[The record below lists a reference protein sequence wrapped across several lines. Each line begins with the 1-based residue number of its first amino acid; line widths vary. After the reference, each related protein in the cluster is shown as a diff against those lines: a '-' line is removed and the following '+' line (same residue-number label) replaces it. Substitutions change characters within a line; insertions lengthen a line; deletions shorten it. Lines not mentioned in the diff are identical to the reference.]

1 MEEEINMKE
10 LEISYGINGIA
21 GLDTNPFLEGG
32 NAVLKSYEQSIATHQ
47 IVAIGQ
53 ATQIAPMYA
62 GETPPLALREYKIHY
77 PSSLIEG
84 YKIAC
89 EQYDQQFM
97 KLVGRYKIWE
107 TDYQYAPFT
116 LAFQVDGPAYS
127 DDFLERTQYM
137 SPTVIAEFITKRV
150 FEFEA
155 NIAAYGLN
163 GRLWPDGTT
172 NQTWQATLENVRH
185 RTGKKVAILAG
196 SEQKLN
202 EMMLY
207 EMGVKR
213 GQCISPEAVRSLTGF
228 DAFLGP
234 NDLVSVYQQ
243 YQGSDCP
250 YVFFG
255 RTSRPKS
262 WLRNPSS
269 NVDEGFLAYPEILR
283 YVRAHAITH
292 NFDGPKLSLNHPS
305 ILMDSKEALVMVGAA
320 YLVTQ
325 PSDIY
330 SQEFLKYLSDNGI
343 DMSDIAEGI
352 LNRGEKNKLGEI
364 FLKFPATNLL
374 SESLNNHLQ
383 TRGIDPDLIASG
395 EKKVRAKPLKQH
407 YGIYGHEVGPVN
419 RARFLNELVEQIR
432 VRGYYIIQPE
442 FSNLHIVDSNNPQES
457 YVAIDRVFFIRGA
470 DGQLYPMESCRS
482 LMPAQS
488 YEGKKNNVH
497 EGSYT
502 RCARIAI

>member
-1 MEEEINMKE
+1 MKE

-21 GLDTNPFLEGG
+21 GLETNLFLEGG
-32 NAVLKSYEQSIATHQ
+32 NAVLKSYEQSIATPR

-53 ATQIAPMYA
+53 ATQIAPMCV
-62 GETPPLALREYKIHY
+62 GETPPLALREYKIYY
-77 PSSLIEG
+77 PDSLIKG

-97 KLVGRYKIWE
+97 KLVDRHKIWE

-116 LAFQVDGPAYS
+116 LAFQVDGPAYP
-127 DDFLERTQYM
+127 DDFLERIQYM

-172 NQTWQATLENVRH
+172 NQTWQAILENIRH
-185 RTGKKVAILAG
+185 RTGKKVAVLAG

-202 EMMLY
+202 EMMVY
-207 EMGVKR
+207 EMGVEK
-213 GQCISPEAVRSLTGF
+213 GQCVSPETVRSLTGF

-234 NDLVSVYQQ
+234 NDLMELYEK
-243 YQGSDCP
+243 YQGDYSP

-255 RTSRPKS
+255 RTSKPKS
-262 WLRNPSS
+262 WLKDPTSY
-269 NVDEGFLAYPEILR
+269 VDEGFLTFPEILR

-292 NFDGPKLSLNHPS
+292 NFDDPKLPS
-305 ILMDSKEALVMVGAA
+305 NDPAVIMDSKEALTMVGAA

-330 SQEFLKYLSDNGI
+330 SEEFLKYLGDNGI
-343 DMSDIAEGI
+343 DMSEIAMGV
-352 LNRGEKNKLGEI
+352 LTQSKKSKLGGL
-364 FLKFPATNLL
+364 FLNFPSPYLL
-374 SESLNNHLQ
+374 SESLHSHLQ
-383 TRGIDPDLIASG
+383 TRGIDPTLVANG
-395 EKKVRAKPLKQH
+395 EKKLRAKPLKQH
-407 YGIYGHEVGPVN
+407 YGIYGHEVGPIN
-419 RARFLNELVEQIR
+419 RAKFLNQLIEQMRIR
-432 VRGYYIIQPE
+432 GDYVIQPE
-442 FSNLHIVDSNNPQES
+442 FSNLQIIDEVNTSES
-457 YVAIDRVFFIRGA
+457 YIAIDRVFFVRGA
-470 DGQLYPMESCRS
+470 DGLLFPMESCRS

-497 EGSYT
+497 EGSQT
-502 RCARIAI
+502 RCARICLE